1 MWEVLHAVLALV
13 LVLGLLLLTVWVIK
27 FLQVKAAGCGMLQ
40 KMVAK
45 DRVRIVEQK
54 RIDAKTKLVLF
65 TKDDC
70 EFLVLI
76 ALIYL
81 MICWQKF
88 LLILFV
94 LVIFMI
100 KVFRFFLQQM
110 KIIFSKPLFMR

>member
-40 KMVAK
+40 KMVVK

-54 RIDAKTKLVLF
+54 RIDAKTKLLLF

-70 EFLVLI
+70 EFLVMI
-76 ALIYL
+76 ANG
-81 MICWQKF
+81 QS
-88 LLILFV
+88 LLLD
-94 LVIFMI
+94 
-100 KVFRFFLQQM
+100 K
-110 KIIFSKPLFMR
+110 KDNAGKAENHDEA

>member
-13 LVLGLLLLTVWVIK
+13 LVLGLLLLMVWVIK

-76 ALIYL
+76 ANG
-81 MICWQKF
+81 QS
-88 LLILFV
+88 LLLD
-94 LVIFMI
+94 
-100 KVFRFFLQQM
+100 K
-110 KIIFSKPLFMR
+110 KDNAGKAENHDEA

>member
-40 KMVAK
+40 KMAAK

-70 EFLVLI
+70 DFLVMI
-76 ALIYL
+76 ANG
-81 MICWQKF
+81 QS
-88 LLILFV
+88 LLLD
-94 LVIFMI
+94 
-100 KVFRFFLQQM
+100 K
-110 KIIFSKPLFMR
+110 KDNAGKAENHDEA

>member
-40 KMVAK
+40 KMAAK

-70 EFLVLI
+70 EFLVMI
-76 ALIYL
+76 ANG
-81 MICWQKF
+81 QS
-88 LLILFV
+88 LLLD
-94 LVIFMI
+94 
-100 KVFRFFLQQM
+100 K
-110 KIIFSKPLFMR
+110 KDNAGKAENHDEA